1 MATNNLTETL
11 SINFAIH
18 SDHYVGRA
26 HRLAGAD
33 PGHGELE
40 EALDARRDDGAD
52 DDLAALGV
60 AGQLQ
65 VSQACYEYIVKG
77 FRVK

>member
-1 MATNNLTETL
+1 MRL
-11 SINFAIH
+11 
-18 SDHYVGRA
+18 GRA

-40 EALDARRDDGAD
+40 KALDARRDDGAD

-65 VSQACYEYIVKG
+65 VSHACLL
-77 FRVK
+77 